1 VTQNVNNHDPQGDG
15 PGAAGGIP
23 MSLADRVRSLRLPGQ
38 MAAGSGGG
46 GRAWVPWALVGL
58 LALATF
64 YLGSLVASMPPADAG
79 KGEGK
84 RASVKARAGG
94 AQYATRGVVF
104 EAKGYVIPIKLIQV
118 SPKIGGMVEKL
129 YVIEGKPVKEGAELC
144 RIEKVNYKADYDR
157 AAAAL
162 KAARHRLE
170 ETERSWPD
178 ETEQARAEWE
188 SAVAEY
194 KQLKLNFQRTV
205 ALKKRGSAAAFDFEQ
220 AEALERSMQ
229 RKVDRLK
236 LAYQVMRGPRKQ
248 RIDAARAE
256 VRQAEA
262 DLAKAEWQL
271 DNCVVY
277 APISGTILTKKTE
290 EGNIVNPIAF
300 NISASICEM
309 ADLTQLEIDLTIQER
324 DIAKIFRGQKC
335 RIRPDA
341 ASEKVFA
348 GRVSRIMPNADR
360 AKGTVSVRVR
370 VLDVSRKDEGKY
382 LRPEGAALVS
392 FLGAG
397 EGQAPAVKDGPGKA
411 KKQ

>member
-1 VTQNVNNHDPQGDG
+1 VTQSTNNHDPHPDTADRGV
-15 PGAAGGIP
+15 PT
-23 MSLADRVRSLRLPGQ
+23 SLADRVRSLRLPGQ
-38 MAAGSGGG
+38 MAAGAGGG
-46 GRAWVPWALVGL
+46 GRSWVPWALVGV
-58 LALATF
+58 LALMTL
-64 YLGSLVASMPPADAG
+64 YLGSLVSGMPPPDAG
-79 KGEGK
+79 KNEGK
-84 RASVKARAGG
+84 RAAVKARAGG

-129 YVIEGKPVKEGAELC
+129 YVIEGKRVKEGAELC

-157 AAAAL
+157 AVASL

-170 ETERSWPD
+170 ETERAWPD
-178 ETEQARAEWE
+178 ETEQAKAEME
-188 SAVAEY
+188 SAQAEY
-194 KQLKLNFQRTV
+194 KQLRLNFQRTLD
-205 ALKKRGSAAAFDFEQ
+205 LKKRASAAAFDYEQ

-229 RKVDRLK
+229 RKVDRLR
-236 LAYQVMRGPRKQ
+236 LAYKVMLGPRKQ

-256 VRQAEA
+256 VGQAEA

-271 DNCVVY
+271 DNCIVY

-290 EGNIVNPIAF
+290 EGNVVNPIAF
-300 NISASICEM
+300 NVSASICEM

-324 DIAKIFRGQKC
+324 DIAKIFTGQRC

-341 ASEKVFA
+341 AAEKVFA
-348 GRVSRIMPNADR
+348 GAVSRIMPNADR

-370 VLDVSRKDEGKY
+370 VLDVSREDEGVY
-382 LRPEGAALVS
+382 LRPDGAALVS

-397 EGQAPAVKDGPGKA
+397 EGQAPAVKGGPEKGRK
-411 KKQ
+411 